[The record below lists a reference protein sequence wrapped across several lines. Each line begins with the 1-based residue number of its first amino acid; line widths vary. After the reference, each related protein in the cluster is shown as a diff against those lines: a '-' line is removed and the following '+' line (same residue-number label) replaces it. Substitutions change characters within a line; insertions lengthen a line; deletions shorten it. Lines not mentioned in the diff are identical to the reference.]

1 MTDNLNSKH
10 FNSQGTK
17 KHATKEELKQ
27 RTDNILYFLTH
38 YKKKNYDHSHLSD
51 KFYKQIKK
59 NGVTISELYEIMY
72 RFPAK
77 RNPTTYEIKRVEEK
91 VFSPLLSPRLGL
103 QSLIDDMHSSG
114 YTWDTKGPRKGYL
127 KETDDDIKFEYAKQL
142 YLYTQLNSSFSIS
155 LEEIPYNIIEMKK
168 KKEATSSTN
177 ELELNS
183 DTTTNSPDTNIADNS
198 NSDVPQQKFKYFIS
212 IYFEDNL
219 DLDAIASLLY
229 KLFSDSILGI
239 MVGFGMVQIH
249 CKLRS
254 SANNIRKKILKIF
267 NEGVYDGYYLYK

>member
-1 MTDNLNSKH
+1 MKDNNDITQSAETKPCETVSKTQEVTARKKVILN
-10 FNSQGTK
+10 F
-17 KHATKEELKQ
+17 LK
-27 RTDNILYFLTH
+27 H
-38 YKKKNYDHSHLSD
+38 YKKKSYNHSHITD
-51 KFYKQIKK
+51 DFYNKIKK
-59 NGVTISELYEIMY
+59 NGLTISQLYEIMCCT
-72 RFPAK
+72 PATK
-77 RNPTTYEIKRVEEK
+77 RPPKPHETANVKKK
-91 VFSPLLSPRLGL
+91 VKYPLLSTPVSIDNFKKNVKSLG
-103 QSLIDDMHSSG
+103 
-114 YTWDTKGPRKGYL
+114 YVWDSKGYL
-127 KETDDDIKFEYAKQL
+127 RKASDDIKFEYAKQL
-142 YLYTQLNSSFSIS
+142 YLYWQQKSSISIS

-183 DTTTNSPDTNIADNS
+183 DTTTNSPDTNITDNS

-212 IYFEDNL
+212 IYFKDNL

-239 MVGFGMVQIH
+239 MVGFGMIQIH

-267 NEGVYDGYYLYK
+267 NEEVYDGYYLFK